1 MLTPLMVREVERNL
15 LLWTRGR
22 AAVMTHRRTTR
33 PMRLLTRLVGSGYEV
48 IASHVLTIL
57 GGPMERMADWRSPIS
72 HPRGKLRRPCIVRF
86 KFKQVDPDSE
96 NESDTEQSYSEID
109 SDCDSESECESDSDC
124 EWERLREHV
133 RRAKAIL
140 GSVQNYRAIET
151 FQRAY

>member
-1 MLTPLMVREVERNL
+1 MVGFH
-15 LLWTRGR
+15 T
-22 AAVMTHRRTTR
+22 AHRRTTR

>member
-1 MLTPLMVREVERNL
+1 
-15 LLWTRGR
+15 
-22 AAVMTHRRTTR
+22 
-33 PMRLLTRLVGSGYEV
+33 MRLLTRLVDSGLEV

-57 GGPMERMADWRSPIS
+57 GGPMERMAWWKNKR
-72 HPRGKLRRPCIVRF
+72 RRPCIVHF

-96 NESDTEQSYSEID
+96 NESDTEESYSEIE
-109 SDCDSESECESDSDC
+109 SESECESDSDC

-151 FQRAY
+151 FQRDYAY